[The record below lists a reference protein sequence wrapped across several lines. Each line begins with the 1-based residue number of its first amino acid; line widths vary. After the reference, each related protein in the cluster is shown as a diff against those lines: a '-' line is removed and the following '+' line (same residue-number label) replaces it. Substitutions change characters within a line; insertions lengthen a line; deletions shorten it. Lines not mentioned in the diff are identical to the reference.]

1 MAEYTFKNIIIDP
14 NSEKAKD
21 AVGKEVYYSDNPSYC
36 IEFAN
41 EDDEMFLGTLKSV
54 EPNNKIGHFYIK
66 EKGRCYDCIIVK
78 KEPSYKDQAKQWI
91 EENNL
96 EVGDY
101 VKVLRKT
108 ELYENRWGSFWVDEM
123 SDYIG
128 KALKVLAINSLR
140 GLISLECDDAVYDFP
155 YFVLEKAEK
164 PESQY
169 VPFESK
175 EEFVRRYTE
184 VKEGADFDTFK
195 DNLFQCGM
203 WLKDKETDSF
213 FMVTEIWDDG
223 VIVTDRKMKT
233 TKVRDDEYFT
243 INEST
248 TWKELLRDYCFID
261 GSPCGSEVKDV

>member
-1 MAEYTFKNIIIDP
+1 MAEYTYEDIIMDPNDTRLEGAIGKECYFSDYPKKLLSSAIYNSPEYLDCLTDIRKEGACTFVDKNGSGWTLIII
-14 NSEKAKD
+14 
-21 AVGKEVYYSDNPSYC
+21 
-36 IEFAN
+36 
-41 EDDEMFLGTLKSV
+41 
-54 EPNNKIGHFYIK
+54 
-66 EKGRCYDCIIVK
+66 K
-78 KEPSYKDQAKQWI
+78 KEEPYEERAKKWI
-91 EENNL
+91 EKNNIKTR
-96 EVGDY
+96 DY
-101 VKVLRKT
+101 VKVTKKA
-108 ELYENRWGSFWVDEM
+108 ESNEEGWNGIWYNEM
-123 SDYIG
+123 NDCIG

-140 GLISLECDDAVYDFP
+140 GLISLDCDDTVYDFP

-184 VKEGADFDTFK
+184 VKEGADFDTFE

-203 WLKDKETDSF
+203 WLKDKEIDSF
-213 FMVTEIWDDG
+213 LMVTEIWDDG

-233 TKVRDDEYFT
+233 TKVVDDEYFT

-261 GSPCGSEVKDV
+261 GSPCGKEVMDE

>member
-1 MAEYTFKNIIIDP
+1 MDEYTIKDVIIDYEDP
-14 NSEKAKD
+14 RVEEAI
-21 AVGKEVYYSDNPSYC
+21 GKEVYFSEGPWMCLYYANSINNDSLGILDYIGNDNLLAPFHIKSGTSWQC
-36 IEFAN
+36 IIIKKNESSVSQKKN
-41 EDDEMFLGTLKSV
+41 EDPYLVSSKKWV
-54 EPNNKIGHFYIK
+54 E
-66 EKGRCYDCIIVK
+66 D
-78 KEPSYKDQAKQWI
+78 
-91 EENNL
+91 NNL

-108 ELYENRWGSFWVDEM
+108 EPYENKWRSFWVDEM

-184 VKEGADFDTFK
+184 VKEGADFDTFE

-203 WLKDKETDSF
+203 WLRYKENGDLIL
-213 FMVTEIWDDG
+213 VTGLCDG
-223 VIVTDRKMKT
+223 AIY
-233 TKVRDDEYFT
+233 VRDFT
-243 INEST
+243 FGV
-248 TWKELLRDYCFID
+248 TWKEVLNKFEFLD
-261 GSPCGSEVKDV
+261 GAPCGKESKDE